1 MSVNRIRVIGAGAM
15 GRGIAQVAA
24 VAGIS
29 VEITDVSDEAVTA
42 ALDFVAR
49 MIRRSAEK
57 GQRSVAD
64 AEAAIAR
71 LRPGA
76 GPTAP
81 DHGLDLVIEAVVE
94 NLEVKQRLRAEMETA
109 APHAILASNT
119 SSIPI
124 TTIAAALENPGRLV
138 GLHFF
143 NLVPLMTLVEV
154 IPGLRTDPATVE
166 EAVGFVDRLGHTPI
180 LARDTPGF
188 LVNHLGRGLPTEA
201 LALLSEQVASEV
213 DIDRIARDTLGL
225 KMGPFELMDL
235 TGLDV
240 SHPVMEI
247 VSAGFYGDPRLRPS
261 PLTASRVTAGML
273 GRKSGAGFYD
283 YPGGTQAVPDEV
295 LPASNPAAV
304 PVHVHDN
311 ISFADAL
318 RSVGITVPESADPD
332 AVSIVFPLGEPAHR
346 TILRAGLDPARS
358 LGIDPLTVS
367 GPRLTVVD
375 PATLDPVVGHAAL
388 TALAALGRPIT
399 VTADGPAPVAQR
411 LLAAIINISCALAEH
426 GIGTP
431 VDIDWGA
438 RLGLGYPRGP
448 LEWGDHIGAAQ
459 IVRIL
464 DGLLSYTGDPRYRAS
479 GWLRVRAE
487 LGMSLCEKGSRPVD
501 ITHTW
506 ADGSR

>member
-1 MSVNRIRVIGAGAM
+1 MSINRIRVVGAGAM

-29 VEITDVSDEAVTA
+29 VEITDVSDEAVTT

-64 AEAAIAR
+64 AEAAVAR

-94 NLEVKQRLRAEMETA
+94 NLEVKQRLLAEMETA

-143 NLVPLMTLVEV
+143 NPVPLMTLVEV
-154 IPGLRTDPATVE
+154 IPGLRTDPAVVG
-166 EAVGFVDRLGHTPI
+166 EAVEFVDTLGHTPI
-180 LARDTPGF
+180 VARDTPGF

-201 LALLSEQVASEV
+201 LALLFEQVASEV
-213 DIDRIARDTLGL
+213 DIDRIARDTLAL

-261 PLTASRVTAGML
+261 PLTASRVTAGLL
-273 GRKSGAGFYD
+273 GRKTGAGFYH
-283 YPGGTQAVPDEV
+283 YPGGTQAVPDEE
-295 LPASNPAAV
+295 LPAANPGAV
-304 PVHVHDN
+304 PVHVHGN
-311 ISFADAL
+311 ISFTDTL
-318 RSVGITVPESADPD
+318 RSVGITVTDTAEPD

-346 TILRAGLDPARS
+346 TILRTGLDPARAV
-358 LGIDPLTVS
+358 GIDPLTVS
-367 GPRLTVVD
+367 GPRLTVVV
-375 PATLDPVVGHAAL
+375 PATLDPAAGQAAL
-388 TALAALGRPIT
+388 KTLAALGRPIT

-426 GIGTP
+426 GIGSP
-431 VDIDWGA
+431 VDIDGGA

-448 LEWGDHIGAAQ
+448 LEWGDRLGPDL

-464 DGLLSYTGDPRYRAS
+464 DRLLSYTGDPRYRAS
-479 GWLRVRAE
+479 GWLRARTE
-487 LGMSLCEKGSRPVD
+487 LGMPLREQGTRPAD
-501 ITHTW
+501 ITHAHAGMT
-506 ADGSR
+506 G